1 MPRNFPQFD
10 RTRVQGNLNLTCLY
24 MNNIKMRLNKFNA
37 IHPKRNLE
45 GKDGKS
51 KHQKS
56 TEQATTCKFPSL
68 LISKDRRSSN
78 HQEPINPKNS
88 LAKVESLHSLSDIFH
103 LSRKNDKMI
112 MTKSI
117 SIPNSRK
124 ELG

>member
-1 MPRNFPQFD
+1 MQSIQRGTWKEKMGKVSIKRARNKQLH
-10 RTRVQGNLNLTCLY
+10 VSS
-24 MNNIKMRLNKFNA
+24 
-37 IHPKRNLE
+37 H
-45 GKDGKS
+45 
-51 KHQKS
+51 
-56 TEQATTCKFPSL
+56 L
-68 LISKDRRSSN
+68 LISKDKRSSD